1 MRRWTH
7 IVLVVA
13 ACSPAASGETDG
25 AGSSTTV
32 DASTTG
38 APTTGGGPA
47 DLPPIDPCLDGDVF
61 VATQEELDALAGCVE
76 IPGKLTIVGD
86 QIGSLVALSEL
97 RVIGGGLFIG
107 RDGGVLTTPRI
118 TSLAGLEGLESVP
131 SVGLAWLDQL
141 SNVEALAGLT
151 AVPGELSLYQ
161 LPKLAALEGLHNV
174 ESVDSLSISACP
186 SLVDLSG
193 LRGLA
198 RVASRIGFSELRLTD
213 FTGLAALT
221 EVGAPGGE
229 PAWVLI
235 RDNPL
240 LLTLDGLEGVVWH
253 DALHLDV
260 VNNAKFHDLG
270 ALSGAVELGGFEL
283 ADNDYVLTLAGIES
297 LATVTGALILDSN
310 YRLKDISALA
320 AVESVLALRVV
331 GDQSFFD
338 LSPLVSLKSAGSFT
352 VEYSDLVEL
361 GPLPALQSLGD
372 LTIRGNSDLVS
383 ISGVSGVTGL
393 ARLTIESTSVLAD
406 LSPLAGVTALES
418 LRIREN
424 KAITELSG
432 LGAVAEITGLAEIS
446 GNAAIT
452 AVAGMAALKTV
463 GGRLKVM
470 LNPAL
475 PQPDAVQWGAGVAA
489 ALGRKI
495 AGNKDAGPPLDPC
508 PWQNDVECDDVMYGL
523 GICVDGSD
531 PADCM
536 VSD

>member
-86 QIGSLVALSEL
+86 QIGSLAALSEL

-141 SNVEALAGLT
+141 SNVEALAGHT

-193 LRGLA
+193 
-198 RVASRIGFSELRLTD
+198 V
-213 FTGLAALT
+213 
-221 EVGAPGGE
+221 
-229 PAWVLI
+229 
-235 RDNPL
+235 
-240 LLTLDGLEGVVWH
+240 
-253 DALHLDV
+253 
-260 VNNAKFHDLG
+260 
-270 ALSGAVELGGFEL
+270 
-283 ADNDYVLTLAGIES
+283 
-297 LATVTGALILDSN
+297 TVMD
-310 YRLKDISALA
+310 
-320 AVESVLALRVV
+320 
-331 GDQSFFD
+331 
-338 LSPLVSLKSAGSFT
+338 
-352 VEYSDLVEL
+352 
-361 GPLPALQSLGD
+361 SLGFAM
-372 LTIRGNSDLVS
+372 LVRLAKRNRRLGLPVVVVLGNTTVARLV
-383 ISGVSGVTGL
+383 GL
-393 ARLTIESTSVLAD
+393 ARLDRILWVSITRA
-406 LSPLAGVTALES
+406 TA
-418 LRIREN
+418 R
-424 KAITELSG
+424 
-432 LGAVAEITGLAEIS
+432 
-446 GNAAIT
+446 
-452 AVAGMAALKTV
+452 
-463 GGRLKVM
+463 
-470 LNPAL
+470 
-475 PQPDAVQWGAGVAA
+475 A
-489 ALGRKI
+489 ALGLP
-495 AGNKDAGPPLDPC
+495 GPPP
-508 PWQNDVECDDVMYGL
+508 E
-523 GICVDGSD
+523 
-531 PADCM
+531 AA
-536 VSD
+536 